1 MSGLHSRIGD
11 RRKRDAAISI
21 EQMLAIQQLLELEWR
36 EAIAQQDKLGRRRIA
51 ETACF
56 FLIGYCGSMW
66 GFELP
71 KALLTNL
78 RHSIHL
84 EEGPHGHQPHAG
96 IIFLGRFKARS
107 NAEKKIL
114 VFLAAVVS
122 SSGLQSGLWI
132 DQLLNVLDE
141 CGILSGWLFQSAH
154 SEHRPMSSFSEE
166 SYRVM
171 FATRGEDSSLFE
183 PTMDILED
191 YHLA

>member
-1 MSGLHSRIGD
+1 M
-11 RRKRDAAISI
+11 
-21 EQMLAIQQLLELEWR
+21 
-36 EAIAQQDKLGRRRIA
+36 
-51 ETACF
+51 ETACS
-56 FLIGYCGSMW
+56 FLIGYCGSSR
-66 GFELP
+66 GIELP
-71 KALLTNL
+71 KALLTHL

-84 EEGPHGHQPHAG
+84 EEGPHGHHRPHAG
-96 IIFLGRFKARS
+96 IFFLGSFKARS

-132 DQLLNVLDE
+132 DHLLNVLDK